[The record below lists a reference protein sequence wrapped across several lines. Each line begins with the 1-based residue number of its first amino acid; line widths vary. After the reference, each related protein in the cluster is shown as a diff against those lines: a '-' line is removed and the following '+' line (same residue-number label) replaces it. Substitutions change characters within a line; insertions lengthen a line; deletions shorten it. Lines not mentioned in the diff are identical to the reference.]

1 MEALLDSADPPVVA
15 NANGVSDHRT
25 DDINAGR
32 RVLLLQRD
40 ALSELAD
47 GLGESFSSAVETLL
61 SVKGRVTVTGMGKSG
76 HIGRKI
82 AATLAS
88 TGTPAQFVHP
98 GEASHG
104 DMGMITPDD
113 AIIALSNSGET
124 KELVDIVDYSRRFSI
139 PLIAITGGKT
149 SALVKNA
156 DIALL
161 LPDMPE
167 AGTLGLAPTTTTTM
181 TLALGDALAVALLE
195 RNKAFTAEAFR
206 TFHPGGKLGQQ
217 LMQVRD
223 LMHKGDQMPLVKD
236 DTKMRDALLSM
247 AGKPFGVIGVC
258 DSENNFIGII
268 TDGDLRRHLLE
279 DVLDEPVT
287 AVMTKDPVVAEPDLL
302 AMELLAI
309 FNKKKINAAFIV
321 EEGKPIGIVHVHDLL
336 RAGIA

>member
-1 MEALLDSADPPVVA
+1 
-15 NANGVSDHRT
+15 
-25 DDINAGR
+25 
-32 RVLLLQRD
+32 
-40 ALSELAD
+40 
-47 GLGESFSSAVETLL
+47 
-61 SVKGRVTVTGMGKSG
+61 MGKSG

-124 KELVDIVDYSRRFSI
+124 KELSDIVDYSRRFSI
-139 PLIAITGGKT
+139 PLIAITGGRE

-156 DIALL
+156 DVALL

-167 AGTLGLAPTTTTTM
+167 GGTLRLAPTTTTTM
-181 TLALGDALAVALLE
+181 ALALGDALAVALLE
-195 RNKAFTAEAFR
+195 RNKTFTAEAFR

-217 LMQVRD
+217 LMQVQH
-223 LMHKGDQMPLVKD
+223 LMHKGDRMPLVTS
-236 DTKMRDALLSM
+236 DTMMRDALISM
-247 AGKPFGVIGVC
+247 TGKPFGVIGVC
-258 DSENNFIGII
+258 DDKNKLIGII

-279 DVLDEPVT
+279 DLLNEPVT
-287 AVMTKDPVVAEPDLL
+287 DVMTENPIVAAPDLL

-309 FNKKKINAAFIV
+309 FNKNKINAAFVV
-321 EEGKPIGIVHVHDLL
+321 EEGYPIGIVHVHDLL

>member
-1 MEALLDSADPPVVA
+1 MEAAKQTLVDGMPA
-15 NANGVSDHRT
+15 SDDT
-25 DDINAGR
+25 PIDDIDAAR
-32 RVLLLQRD
+32 RVLHLQRD
-40 ALSELAD
+40 ALATLAD
-47 GLGESFSSAVETLL
+47 RLDGTFTDAIELL
-61 SVKGRVTVTGMGKSG
+61 LRVKGRVTVTGVGKSG

-82 AATLAS
+82 VATLAS
-88 TGTPAQFVHP
+88 TGTPAQFVHA

-104 DMGMITPDD
+104 DMGMVKPDD

-124 KELVDIVDYSRRFSI
+124 KELSDIIEYSRRFSI
-139 PLIAITGGKT
+139 PLIAITGGRN

-156 DIALL
+156 DVALL

-181 TLALGDALAVALLE
+181 TLAMGDALALALLE

-206 TFHPGGKLGQQ
+206 VFHPGGKLGQK
-217 LMQVRD
+217 LMQVQS
-223 LMHKGDQMPLVKD
+223 LMHSGDQMPLVSNV
-236 DTKMRDALLSM
+236 TKMRDALISM
-247 AGKPFGVIGVC
+247 TGKPFGIIGVC
-258 DSENNFIGII
+258 DDANQLIGII

-279 DVLDEPVT
+279 DVLNEPVT
-287 AVMTKDPVVAEPDLL
+287 SVMTQDPIVASPDLL

-321 EEGKPIGIVHVHDLL
+321 EDSQPIGIVHVHDLL

>member
-1 MEALLDSADPPVVA
+1 METAKHSLAAGAFSGDAAAP
-15 NANGVSDHRT
+15 
-25 DDINAGR
+25 DDIEAAR
-32 RVLLLQRD
+32 RVLKLQCD
-40 ALSELAD
+40 ALSALANGLD
-47 GLGESFSSAVETLL
+47 GKFTAAVEILIGI
-61 SVKGRVTVTGMGKSG
+61 KGRVTVTGMGKSG

-82 AATLAS
+82 AATLSS

-104 DMGMITPDD
+104 DMGMITQDD

-124 KELVDIVDYSRRFSI
+124 KELSDIVSYSRRFSI
-139 PLIAITGGKT
+139 PLIAITGGRD

-156 DIALL
+156 DVALL

-167 AGTLGLAPTTTTTM
+167 AGTLALAPTTTTTM

-206 TFHPGGKLGQQ
+206 LFHPGGKLGQQ

-223 LMHKGDQMPLVKD
+223 LMHTGGEMPLVPHE
-236 DTKMRDALLSM
+236 TMMREALINM
-247 AGKPFGVIGVC
+247 AGKPFGTIGVV
-258 DSENNFIGII
+258 DEKSRLLGII

-279 DVLDEPVT
+279 DVLNEPVT
-287 AVMTKDPVVAEPDLL
+287 AVMTKNPIVAPPDLL

-309 FNKKKINAAFIV
+309 FNKNKINAAFIV
-321 EEGKPIGIVHVHDLL
+321 EDGKPIGIVHVHDLL

>member
-1 MEALLDSADPPVVA
+1 MDTAKQSVVTGLHA
-15 NANGVSDHRT
+15 GEDMIS
-25 DDINAGR
+25 DDIDAGR
-32 RVLLLQRD
+32 RVLHLQRD
-40 ALSELAD
+40 ALSTLAD
-47 GLGESFSSAVETLL
+47 RLDGTFTDAIELL
-61 SVKGRVTVTGMGKSG
+61 LRVKGRVTVTGMGKSG

-124 KELVDIVDYSRRFSI
+124 KELSDIVDYSRRFSI
-139 PLIAITGGKT
+139 PLIAITGGRE

-156 DIALL
+156 DVALL

-167 AGTLGLAPTTTTTM
+167 AGTLRLAPTTTTTM
-181 TLALGDALAVALLE
+181 ALALGDALAVALLE
-195 RNKAFTAEAFR
+195 RNKTFTAEAFR

-217 LMQVRD
+217 LMQVQD
-223 LMHKGDQMPLVKD
+223 LMHKGDRMPLVTS
-236 DTKMRDALLSM
+236 DTMMRDALISM
-247 AGKPFGVIGVC
+247 TGKPFGVIGVC
-258 DSENNFIGII
+258 DDKNKLIGII

-279 DVLDEPVT
+279 DLLNEPVT
-287 AVMTKDPVVAEPDLL
+287 DVMTKNPIVAAPDLL

-309 FNKKKINAAFIV
+309 FNKNKINAAFIV
-321 EEGKPIGIVHVHDLL
+321 KEGHPIGIVHVHDLL